1 MLPLLEEIHTI
12 RARTHEA
19 GLADAMSVIN
29 AGVDVDRAR
38 VEIERQRLE
47 LEQRLTNL
55 SFYTG
60 EAYSSAAVELAPL
73 PEPEEPLPGFDPARH
88 PLIRSYDHEIA
99 KKEAEIGAIRRSVLP
114 TLTGYT
120 RYSWY
125 GTDASSFDRAREGVH
140 ERGYSLGLYATL
152 PISEGF
158 RTLHTLRRAELEAA
172 RLRTERTK
180 ALAELQ
186 RYFQSIELELH
197 HLERDVAAKRATLAK
212 VEHEAELISRLLAEQ
227 SVDRERYVEQ
237 RASVIEAR
245 LLLSLS
251 MNNCRRASA
260 LVWHH
265 VFTLRHTL
273 RDELT

>member
-1 MLPLLEEIHTI
+1 ML
-12 RARTHEA
+12 A
-19 GLADAMSVIN
+19 
-29 AGVDVDRAR
+29 
-38 VEIERQRLE
+38 
-47 LEQRLTNL
+47 
-55 SFYTG
+55 
-60 EAYSSAAVELAPL
+60 
-73 PEPEEPLPGFDPARH
+73 
-88 PLIRSYDHEIA
+88 
-99 KKEAEIGAIRRSVLP
+99 RRS
-114 TLTGYT
+114 
-120 RYSWY
+120 R
-125 GTDASSFDRAREGVH
+125 
-140 ERGYSLGLYATL
+140 RGYSLGLYATL

-212 VEHEAELISRLLAEQ
+212 VEHEAELLSRLLVEQ

-251 MNNCRRASA
+251 MNNYRRASA

-265 VFTLRHTL
+265 VSALRHTVL
-273 RDELT
+273 DELT